1 MAGFRSTVLFAA
13 SFAVLLHAASQSS
26 SPSLAVYDVG
36 DEMGWTVPPP
46 GATDALNAWA
56 ARHRF
61 VAGDSLCTYPPHLL
75 DAEHH
80 QLEVFLIPCLR
91 VSDFN
96 CGGSNDSVLLVSHG
110 EYERCSASGP
120 PSLLP
125 GGSVIVVT
133 LVRPGLF
140 YFIGGEPARC
150 EAGQRMAVRVDDHD
164 ARSPSL
170 AGGAPAPAKQPF
182 DDAPVTEHRG
192 LSLAQKQFAAA
203 AIGFGAGFALVF
215 FVVWLCVC
223 CGSLIN

>member
-1 MAGFRSTVLFAA
+1 MAVFRSAVLFAA
-13 SFAVLLHAASQSS
+13 TFATVLLLHAASQSS
-26 SPSLAVYDVG
+26 SSSSPAVYDVG

-61 VAGDSLCTYPPHLL
+61 VAGDSLY
-75 DAEHH
+75 
-80 QLEVFLIPCLR
+80 
-91 VSDFN
+91 FN

-110 EYERCSASGP
+110 DYERCSCSTSGP

-125 GGSVIVVT
+125 GGSGIVVT
-133 LVRPGLF
+133 LDRPGLF

-150 EAGQRMAVRVDDHD
+150 EAGQRMAVRVVDDD

-192 LSLAQKQFAAA
+192 LTLAQKQFAAA

-215 FVVWLCVC
+215 FIVWLCVC
-223 CGSLIN
+223 CSSLIN